1 VGQRALILCLHRR
14 SSRCETQFVSQPNG
28 IAVAFIPDASRTL
41 RGCDERDKMLETD
54 ATMETG
60 AQQLLAVA
68 ASAPVGYAQRS
79 LDALTHPRERTGEWM
94 SSRLRTGLVILILL
108 EAANL
113 LEVRTLGSTYFT
125 TASYFCAFETLL
137 AITVFSASFLGK
149 FERHWRGVT
158 MALCLTVILS
168 HTLLAIAMDEEEQAL
183 VALFVIVMSTALL
196 VPWSM
201 RWQCVLSVAGLVSFI
216 IMFLTGTIEHEDL
229 QRWVI
234 LGVTM
239 AFALCLTALKHNYFL
254 QSEMVEDLRQNRDF
268 GSEQVEK
275 LTAMQTRLG
284 DEHEQASR
292 LATIVNASDDAILGF
307 SQELKITTWN
317 PAAERIYGYTA
328 EEAIGRGQSLFVP
341 PEELQSA
348 IELCLQV
355 LKTGEPISFE
365 QRGRRK
371 DNTWFVSQV
380 SAFPIH
386 SADGEI
392 VGMAGIGRDIT
403 KLKETESELVVARE
417 TALAASRAKSEFLS
431 NMSHE
436 LRTPMNAI
444 LGMADLLSDDV
455 MLNAEQRHYLEIMR
469 SNGSALLHLI
479 NDILDL
485 AKIESGKLS
494 LEPLAFDL
502 EELIDKTM
510 ATMSVRAQS
519 SGLELTARIL
529 PSVPHK
535 LIGDSLRLGQI
546 LINLLGNALKF
557 TEKGEVALTVEALGT
572 RVDAVPADAAAVL
585 LRFSISD
592 TGIGIAADKL
602 ETIFGGFNQ
611 ADASISRRFGGS
623 GLGLPIVAQLA
634 KLMAGTVEVES
645 KPGQGSTFHIT
656 VTLRS
661 DPKSAVSAH
670 SFAGKLDGVRI
681 LVVDDNATNR
691 LILCEALSRA
701 GAEVGEKNCGEAAL
715 AELARARAAGHPY
728 RLILLDY
735 RMPGMDGAEVAHR
748 VLSKRRGWKAGDHD
762 DTLVLMLAS
771 EDLNF
776 QLARLQEL
784 GLHTYLIKPVRR
796 VEMLETIG
804 EVLSGH
810 SKVHPPALP
819 GESSPVFAANRP
831 LRILLADDS
840 LDNRLLIRAYFKDLP
855 YAVETAEDGR
865 TVIAKFKASPHEL
878 VLMDIRMPA
887 IDGLTATRAIREWE
901 IERGLARTPIIALT
915 ASALEEDVKA
925 SLAAGCDAH
934 VNKPVRKRVLLEAIR
949 KVTETDPAET
959 DEPSASA
966 SAR

>member
-1 VGQRALILCLHRR
+1 MRAVRLWDDALGFFA
-14 SSRCETQFVSQPNG
+14 S
-28 IAVAFIPDASRTL
+28 IAVPRAAGRNSCHNQMAS
-41 RGCDERDKMLETD
+41 
-54 ATMETG
+54 
-60 AQQLLAVA
+60 QLLSSEMLLAPHADALSAVA
-68 ASAPVGYAQRS
+68 AGAPVGYAERPPNMV
-79 LDALTHPRERTGEWM
+79 THRKEPPGQWM

-113 LEVRTLGSTYFT
+113 LEVRTLGSTYLA
-125 TASYFCAFETLL
+125 TASYFCAFEILL

-149 FERHWRGVT
+149 FERHWRGAT

-168 HTLLAIAMDEEEQAL
+168 HTLLAIAMDENEQAL
-183 VALFVIVMSTALL
+183 VALFVIVMITALL

-201 RWQCVLSVAGLVSFI
+201 RWQCALSVAGLVSFI
-216 IMFLTGTIEHEDL
+216 IMSLTGTIEHGDL

-239 AFALCLTALKHNYFL
+239 AFGLCFTALKHNYFL
-254 QSEMVEDLRQNRDF
+254 QSEMVEDLRQNRHF

-275 LTAMQTRLG
+275 LTAMQTQLG

-292 LATIVNASDDAILGF
+292 LATIVNASDDAILGL
-307 SQELKITTWN
+307 SHELKITTWN
-317 PAAERIYGYTA
+317 PGAERIYGYSA
-328 EEAIGRGQSLFVP
+328 EEAIGRGQSLFVQ
-341 PEELQSA
+341 PEDLQSA
-348 IELCLQV
+348 IEICLQL

-365 QRGRRK
+365 QHGRRK
-371 DNTWFVSQV
+371 DNTSFITQV
-380 SAFPIH
+380 SAFAIRG
-386 SADGEI
+386 ADGEI

-417 TALAASRAKSEFLS
+417 VALAASRAKSEFLS

-455 MLNAEQRHYLEIMR
+455 KLNAEQRHYLEIMR
-469 SNGSALLHLI
+469 SNGDALLHLI

-519 SGLELTARIL
+519 AGLELTARIL
-529 PSVPHK
+529 PSVPRK

-572 RVDAVPADAAAVL
+572 RADAVTADTADVI
-585 LRFSISD
+585 LRFSILD

-602 ETIFGGFNQ
+602 QTIFGGFNQ

-634 KLMAGTVEVES
+634 KLMAGSVEVQS
-645 KPGQGSTFHIT
+645 KLGQGSTFRVT
-656 VTLRS
+656 VALRS
-661 DPKSAVSAH
+661 DPKPAASAH
-670 SFAGKLDGVRI
+670 CFAGKLDGVRI

-691 LILCEALSRA
+691 LILREALSRA
-701 GAEVGEKNCGEAAL
+701 GAEVGENNCGEGAL

-748 VLSKRRGWKAGDHD
+748 VLSERRGWKAGDHD

-819 GESSPVFAANRP
+819 GESSRAFAANRP

-855 YAVETAEDGR
+855 YVVETAEDGR

-887 IDGLTATRAIREWE
+887 IDGLTATRAIRQWE

-959 DEPSASA
+959 DEPRASA
-966 SAR
+966 PAPSAQAR